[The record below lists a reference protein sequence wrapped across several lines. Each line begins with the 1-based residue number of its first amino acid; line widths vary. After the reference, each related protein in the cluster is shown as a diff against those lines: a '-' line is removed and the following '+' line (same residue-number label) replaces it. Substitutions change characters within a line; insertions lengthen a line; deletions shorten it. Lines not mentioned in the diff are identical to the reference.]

1 LSAAKWFTC
10 PAEKGLVLCKPPI
23 RSKPNTGHFGQTG
36 MRGFRRVS
44 FILSKRDSSRVYPS
58 KRAL

>member
-1 LSAAKWFTC
+1 MKTL
-10 PAEKGLVLCKPPI
+10 AERQYSSLCE
-23 RSKPNTGHFGQTG
+23 TGI
-36 MRGFRRVS
+36 RGFRRVS

>member
-1 LSAAKWFTC
+1 
-10 PAEKGLVLCKPPI
+10 
-23 RSKPNTGHFGQTG
+23 

-44 FILSKRDSSRVYPS
+44 FILSKRDSSRVYPG

>member
-1 LSAAKWFTC
+1 MWLNS
-10 PAEKGLVLCKPPI
+10 
-23 RSKPNTGHFGQTG
+23 NTGHFGETG

-44 FILSKRDSSRVYPS
+44 FILSKRDSSRVYPG